1 MSKPTFLTSPDPEY
15 HAATLRYSDFMTL
28 GGHDLY
34 RDLSDA
40 AEREQTPWAEPTYL
54 VMNQA
59 IDAALACFRH
69 PHYDLVDC
77 LLDFLLTVHHAYGPQ
92 TRAAA
97 QQFLRAANAY
107 AYSHDD

>member
-40 AEREQTPWAEPTYL
+40 AEREL
-54 VMNQA
+54 RL
-59 IDAALACFRH
+59 AALQGQREAIF
-69 PHYDLVDC
+69 DLARRRRISDEVSRRLVREID
-77 LLDFLLTVHHAYGPQ
+77 LQEARY
-92 TRAAA
+92 R
-97 QQFLRAANAY
+97 
-107 AYSHDD
+107 

>member
-40 AEREQTPWAEPTYL
+40 AEREQTPWAGPTHL

-69 PHYDLVDC
+69 PHYDLAETVI
-77 LLDFLLTVHHAYGPQ
+77 DFLRTVYADYGPE
-92 TRAAA
+92 TRRSAAR
-97 QQFLRAANAY
+97 FLKAANAY
-107 AYSHDD
+107 AYSHDC